1 MEEFRSVLS
10 RLPVVLMS
18 RVARGRPKE
27 GEIDTTWVAAIYTQM
42 TFPPSFSV
50 LAVFFHLY
58 LFLFFFLFCLSGS
71 FQRSLFAP
79 ALGRVS
85 INQKD
90 VTLIEL
96 VTSCFIVR

>member
-50 LAVFFHLY
+50 LAAFFHLF
-58 LFLFFFLFCLSGS
+58 LFLFSSFSAFLVHFTAPFSLLLWGGS
-71 FQRSLFAP
+71 QLT
-79 ALGRVS
+79 
-85 INQKD
+85 KKM
-90 VTLIEL
+90 
-96 VTSCFIVR
+96 